1 MAPLSEANEKEN
13 APPND
18 RSAGRHGPAGALGAR
33 VAGAGSVAGCRAF
46 SYPKKLG
53 FPEKI
58 VLSARLSKI
67 QHARRFDQAR
77 VFCGNL
83 NELSAGASATSA
95 DYLVLS
101 DLDAAVLA
109 AVKKITGQ
117 PAPWILPSISN
128 AYHVATQLVRQF
140 HRAAKA
146 RDVAEADGDDRVER
160 VQSARIEAL
169 REKVSFHPV
178 GSPEAALYFAQRL
191 RGDID
196 QMGDDESDYE
206 TEQRLDRMERL
217 AVGLVQYLERTN
229 GIDRAEFR
237 LNWYGG
243 GECDAR
249 AFGALAP
256 VFAA

>member
-1 MAPLSEANEKEN
+1 M
-13 APPND
+13 
-18 RSAGRHGPAGALGAR
+18 
-33 VAGAGSVAGCRAF
+33 AGAGSVAGCRAF

-67 QHARRFDQAR
+67 QHARLIETAR
-77 VFCGNL
+77 VFCSTL
-83 NELSAGASATSA
+83 NDLAASVSATSA

-146 RDVAEADGDDRVER
+146 HDVAEADGDDRAER

-169 REKVSFHPV
+169 REEVSFHPV
-178 GSPEAALYFAQRL
+178 GSPEAALHCAQRL

-196 QMGDDESDYE
+196 QMGDGESEYE
-206 TEQRLDRMERL
+206 TKQRLDRMERL
-217 AVGLVQYLERTN
+217 AVGLVQYLERTS